1 MRVQFAYRGDGRDE
15 AAMRRSGGFVPRYLL
30 QTHAG
35 GLDGFIA
42 CNNKVAGRL
51 GCNCA
56 GTTESELFQGARD
69 KLTAMLLQPM
79 QFQQHVMFNNVGLLA
94 TATVPD
100 DAYGGHQYRIIAEW
114 QIDAP
119 LAEAADEMSLAV
131 GTLNQISRNFRIVSN
146 ATRLANATL
155 FGVIPHQGV
164 EVSFVSPVE
173 YRYMQYEGHI

>member
-1 MRVQFAYRGDGRDE
+1 MRPADAPV
-15 AAMRRSGGFVPRYLL
+15 AAPPVP
-30 QTHAG
+30 G
-35 GLDGFIA
+35 
-42 CNNKVAGRL
+42 
-51 GCNCA
+51 
-56 GTTESELFQGARD
+56 
-69 KLTAMLLQPM
+69 
-79 QFQQHVMFNNVGLLA
+79 
-94 TATVPD
+94 ATVPD